1 MTIKNQLFF
10 SRNRRNGSI
19 ERNVNRVQ
27 VLTWTPVCIVERKE
41 CETKRK
47 KTDESKHCEQERTRE
62 EREEEEEKKKTIRKQ
77 TN

>member
-1 MTIKNQLFF
+1 MI
-10 SRNRRNGSI
+10 I

-62 EREEEEEKKKTIRKQ
+62 EREEEKKLSRFLDFCGWVGLVPKGTSAVM
-77 TN
+77 